1 MLKLLIK
8 SYILNKNLR
17 MKKKIGL
24 LILIM
29 IILGVGKEVYD
40 VNINYN
46 FETITEGKV
55 FKSGV
60 IPPENLERYIEK
72 NNIKSVV
79 DLRYPGTDDLLNNPE
94 VPEELIAE
102 KEAIEKLKNVNYFNV
117 GSKQVPDQE
126 TLNKFFEV
134 MDDSTNYPVLIH
146 CHHGEGRAP
155 LFSAIYR
162 MEYEGMPNEEARKS
176 TRVLVKWSPFDKV
189 NPKGV
194 FIKNYKTRK

>member
-72 NNIKSVV
+72 NNIKSIV

>member
-1 MLKLLIK
+1 
-8 SYILNKNLR
+8 

-60 IPPENLERYIEK
+60 IPPEDLERYIEK